1 MPKKVRLLLIG
12 DAELR
17 AKLSAL
23 TDAEARK
30 AVLGATREAA
40 KLIQAEVK
48 RTVPKRTGLLRKS
61 VRVRSIKRSRKRIG
75 VRVTTS
81 RFNSNYQG
89 KAFYGA
95 FLEFGW
101 KTKPRKD
108 ASARAAN
115 ALQRKLVRRNARLG
129 KLSAYGPERALQEVK
144 MAEAADRQVAKRPPK
159 ERKQIAAKEY
169 IKKATDQKKDAAL
182 ALFKTKIDD
191 HIRKVI
197 GKRK

>member
-1 MPKKVRLLLIG
+1 MPKKVRMLLIG

-17 AKLSAL
+17 GKLSAL

-40 KLIQAEVK
+40 KLIMAEVK
-48 RTVPKRTGLLRKS
+48 RTIPKRTGLLRKS
-61 VRVRSIKRSRKRIG
+61 VKVRAIKRSRKRIG

-81 RFNSNYQG
+81 KFNSNYQG

-101 KTKPRKD
+101 KTGSRRVSSPKVGEKP
-108 ASARAAN
+108 
-115 ALQRKLVRRNARLG
+115 QPV
-129 KLSAYGPERALQEVK
+129 
-144 MAEAADRQVAKRPPK
+144 K
-159 ERKQIAAKEY
+159 ERKQVPPKEF
-169 IKKATDQKKDAAL
+169 IKKATDRKKDEAL
-182 ALFKTKIDD
+182 AMFRTKIDD